1 MWICCFGVQALFV
14 VDAKLQQILVFGE
27 PVSALSLPCSLNVL
41 GCPTENM
48 FGFLLGQQLPDKLP
62 TILPPTQ
69 GNLLAP
75 AVFLC
80 SFVVLADLYVLGV
93 VPAAG
98 PFLICAFVFVFEV
111 SLGERGRL
119 HTAFPARLRFLT
131 DGAVSGAFF
140 MSLYKHASSDRLAM
154 ADRKL
159 LNPC

>member
-1 MWICCFGVQALFV
+1 M

-27 PVSALSLPCSLNVL
+27 PVSALSLPSSLNVL

-119 HTAFPARLRFLT
+119 HTTIPFRSAALSHRWRRACFRGVLHVLVQARLERPARN
-131 DGAVSGAFF
+131 G
-140 MSLYKHASSDRLAM
+140 
-154 ADRKL
+154 
-159 LNPC
+159 

>member
-1 MWICCFGVQALFV
+1 MDRLLWICCFGVQALFV
-14 VDAKLQQILVFGE
+14 VDAKLQQILVFGG
-27 PVSALSLPCSLNVL
+27 PVSVSLARSLLVPSRLNVL

-75 AVFLC
+75 AVFMC

-98 PFLICAFVFVFEV
+98 PFLVCAFVFVFEV
-111 SLGERGRL
+111 SLGEQHDHSRSACAFSATALCCRGVL
-119 HTAFPARLRFLT
+119 HVPVQARLERQAR
-131 DGAVSGAFF
+131 DG
-140 MSLYKHASSDRLAM
+140 
-154 ADRKL
+154 
-159 LNPC
+159 